1 MKTSPSKEKSL
12 SKSAQIRKIL
22 TDTPSIPSKQVAEMT
37 GFPLSMVYQVKWA
50 MNKKNKRPV
59 GRPRKVKTT
68 ITREEVS
75 TNVFRKF
82 QLDCAMLQDKNELLC
97 REVDRLER
105 EVVGFRAVIS
115 YLEHRLG
122 LESSQ

>member
-1 MKTSPSKEKSL
+1 MKTSPSKAE
-12 SKSAQIRKIL
+12 QIRKIL

-37 GFPLSMVYQVKWA
+37 GFPLSMVYQVKYQ
-50 MNKKNKRPV
+50 MKKNNKKTKKPV
-59 GRPRKVKTT
+59 GRPRKTKV
-68 ITREEVS
+68 TREEVS

-82 QLDCAMLQDKNELLC
+82 QLDCAMLQDKNEFLS
-97 REVDRLER
+97 REVDRLEN

>member
-1 MKTSPSKEKSL
+1 MKTSPSKAE
-12 SKSAQIRKIL
+12 QIRKIL
-22 TDTPSIPSKQVAEMT
+22 TDTPSIASKQVAEMT
-37 GFPLSMVYQVKWA
+37 GFPLNMVYQVKYN

-59 GRPRKVKTT
+59 GRPRKTT

-82 QLDCAMLQDKNELLC
+82 QLDSAMLQDKNELLC

>member
-1 MKTSPSKEKSL
+1 MKTSPSKAE
-12 SKSAQIRKIL
+12 QIRKIL

-37 GFPLSMVYQVKWA
+37 GFPLNMVYQVKYQ
-50 MNKKNKRPV
+50 MKKNNKKTKKPV
-59 GRPRKVKTT
+59 GRPRKTKVKV
-68 ITREEVS
+68 TREEVVS
-75 TNVFRKF
+75 NAYRKL
-82 QLDCAMLQDKNELLC
+82 QLDCAMYQDRMNYLN
-97 REVDRLER
+97 REVDRLEN

>member
-12 SKSAQIRKIL
+12 SKAAQIRKIL
-22 TDTPSIPSKQVAEMT
+22 TDTPSISPKQVAEMT
-37 GFPLSMVYQVKWA
+37 GFPLSMVYQTKYN
-50 MNKKNKRPV
+50 MNKKKKPV

>member
-1 MKTSPSKEKSL
+1 MKTSPSKAE
-12 SKSAQIRKIL
+12 QIRKIL
-22 TDTPSIPSKQVAEMT
+22 TDTPSISPKQVAEMT
-37 GFPLSMVYQVKWA
+37 GFPLNMVYQTKYN
-50 MNKKNKRPV
+50 MNKKKKPV
-59 GRPRKVKTT
+59 GRPRKAKVT
-68 ITREEVS
+68 ITREEVA

-82 QLDCAMLQDKNELLC
+82 QLDCAMLQDKNELLS

>member
-1 MKTSPSKEKSL
+1 MKTSPSKAE
-12 SKSAQIRKIL
+12 QIRKIL

-37 GFPLSMVYQVKWA
+37 GFPLNMVYQVKYN

-59 GRPRKVKTT
+59 GRPRKTKVKV
-68 ITREEVS
+68 TREEVAS
-75 TNVFRKF
+75 NAYRKL
-82 QLDCAMLQDKNELLC
+82 QLDCALLGDQNNSLLREIVNLENEI
-97 REVDRLER
+97 
-105 EVVGFRAVIS
+105 VGFRAVIS